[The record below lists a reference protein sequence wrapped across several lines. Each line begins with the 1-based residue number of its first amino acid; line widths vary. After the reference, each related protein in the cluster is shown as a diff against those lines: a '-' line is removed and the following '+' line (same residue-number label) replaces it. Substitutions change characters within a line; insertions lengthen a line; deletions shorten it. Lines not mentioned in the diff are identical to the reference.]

1 MNSRSA
7 YPLRLYASLFAGVLG
22 LQAIWIS
29 AAEIMR
35 PTVTFFPTTSA
46 DATTTA
52 EHSGMAVAA
61 AVVGWPRGGPW
72 VEAAISENAALLAGL
87 VSGSKTAEAA
97 PDSLRIAERAAALAP
112 ADARAW
118 VILAALS
125 EQAPEG
131 APKALA
137 LLKMSYYTA
146 PSNEA
151 LFPLRL
157 QLVARSPASADGELR
172 SYLKYEIQTAIARK
186 PSSKLAIAAALKVAS
201 PAGEKLLESLLD
213 DLKLSLL

>member
-1 MNSRSA
+1 MNPQST

-22 LQAIWIS
+22 LQSIWIS

-35 PTVTFFPTTSA
+35 PAVAFFPTTSA
-46 DATTTA
+46 DATTAA
-52 EHSGMAVAA
+52 EQSGMAVAA

-72 VEAAISENAALLAGL
+72 VAAAVSGNAALLADL
-87 VSGSKTAEAA
+87 VRGSKTAEAA
-97 PDSLRIAERAAALAP
+97 PHSLRFAERAAALAP

-118 VILAALS
+118 VLLAALS
-125 EQAPEG
+125 EQTPEG

-137 LLKMSYYTA
+137 QLKMSYYTA
-146 PSNEA
+146 PYHEA

-157 QLVARSPASADGELR
+157 QLVARSPAGADEELR

-186 PSSKLAIAAALKVAS
+186 SSSKLAVAAALKASS
-201 PAGEKLLESLLD
+201 PAGEKLLGSLVD
-213 DLKLSLL
+213 ELKLSPL

>member
-1 MNSRSA
+1 MNPQSA

-22 LQAIWIS
+22 LQALWIS

-35 PTVTFFPTTSA
+35 PAATFFPTTSA

-52 EHSGMAVAA
+52 EQSGMAVAA

-72 VEAAISENAALLAGL
+72 VEAAVSENAELLASL
-87 VSGSKTAEAA
+87 VSGSETADAA

-125 EQAPEG
+125 GQTPES
-131 APKALA
+131 ALKALA
-137 LLKMSYYTA
+137 QLKMSYYTA
-146 PSNEA
+146 PYNEA

-157 QLVARSPASADGELR
+157 QLVARSPAGADEELR

-186 PSSKLAIAAALKVAS
+186 SSSKLAVAAALKASS
-201 PAGEKLLESLLD
+201 PAGEKLLGSLLD
-213 DLKLSLL
+213 ELKLSPL